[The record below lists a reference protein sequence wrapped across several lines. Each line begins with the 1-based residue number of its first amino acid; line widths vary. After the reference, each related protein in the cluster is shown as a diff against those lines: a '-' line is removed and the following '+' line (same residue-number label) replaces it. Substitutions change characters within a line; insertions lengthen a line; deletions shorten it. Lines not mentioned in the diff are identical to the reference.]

1 MGSLPQPTAVM
12 SALCPAAWLLVVLLQ
27 LTPSP
32 TSSSISSTISS
43 TNYGSPRDAVLW
55 RADAANAQG
64 PHYRQY
70 LSSPLKLLGGGVPV
84 PATPSQKIALA
95 SGLRTL
101 TGLNMVEPRG
111 RPGQRF
117 VGGRRQEV
125 NLGSDQDIEAGG
137 RVSQQPGVVGPPAS
151 LRPEQA
157 TLEIELH
164 PEEQLGAFS
173 QSN

>member
-32 TSSSISSTISS
+32 TTSSISS

-84 PATPSQKIALA
+84 PATPSQKIALKNIN
-95 SGLRTL
+95 GLR
-101 TGLNMVEPRG
+101 R

-117 VGGRRQEV
+117 VGARRQEV
-125 NLGSDQDIEAGG
+125 TLGSGQNIEA
-137 RVSQQPGVVGPPAS
+137 RVRQQQPAGVVS
-151 LRPEQA
+151 SPERREQP
-157 TLEIELH
+157 TLKIELH
-164 PEEQLGAFS
+164 PEEQLGEFG
-173 QSN
+173 

>member
-12 SALCPAAWLLVVLLQ
+12 SALYPAAWLLVVLLQ

-32 TSSSISSTISS
+32 TTSSISS

-84 PATPSQKIALA
+84 PATPSQKIALKNLN
-95 SGLRTL
+95 GLRGT
-101 TGLNMVEPRG
+101 
-111 RPGQRF
+111 PGQRRF
-117 VGGRRQEV
+117 VGARRQEV
-125 NLGSDQDIEAGG
+125 TLGSDQDIKARVRQQQLVGLVSPPERAG
-137 RVSQQPGVVGPPAS
+137 RQHS
-151 LRPEQA
+151 
-157 TLEIELH
+157 
-164 PEEQLGAFS
+164 
-173 QSN
+173 